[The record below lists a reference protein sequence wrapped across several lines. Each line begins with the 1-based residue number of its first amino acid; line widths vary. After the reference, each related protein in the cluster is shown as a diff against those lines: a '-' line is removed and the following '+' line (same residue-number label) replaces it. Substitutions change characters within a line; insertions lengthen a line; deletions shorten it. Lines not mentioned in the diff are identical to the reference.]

1 MATVEGIDKL
11 GQSLL
16 SQSFSKR
23 KQLRDDVK
31 KQQKRARNVALVGGA
46 LRFVDGIV
54 RDQHA
59 NWFEG
64 EANRNATRFLKQ
76 HQTYLTERQKYLVDV
91 RDSGKSAEDYEIDL
105 LRTFLPEEKLKSRL
119 TIDEILDTEDP
130 FETLEPFLPEEVY
143 PIMVLA
149 MINNIRSDT
158 VLEALTEGFNNKIND
173 YKKKNAK

>member
-1 MATVEGIDKL
+1 MTKNLKPSSQEILKFNNEDFKNYIF
-11 GQSLL
+11 LL
-16 SQSFSKR
+16 QDNL
-23 KQLRDDVK
+23 Q
-31 KQQKRARNVALVGGA
+31 
-46 LRFVDGIV
+46 
-54 RDQHA
+54 
-59 NWFEG
+59 
-64 EANRNATRFLKQ
+64 
-76 HQTYLTERQKYLVDV
+76 
-91 RDSGKSAEDYEIDL
+91 
-105 LRTFLPEEKLKSRL
+105 EKLKSGL